1 MITRLHR
8 LLGLVPHV
16 TPRATAMI
24 AVPVVFVPLLPG
36 WWAWIA
42 AAVWL
47 GGWTVLIVAEYRAAP
62 GPDALEFVREL
73 PIKLS
78 IGVPNPVRLRIVNR
92 GERGAVLFGR
102 ETPPSGFGGVRTFGP
117 LGAAPRGEAAVTLHF
132 TPGHRGAYRFGDPG
146 IRSMGPL
153 GLAGRQFTVPLAE
166 ECRVYPD
173 ILAVQRYALLAR
185 KGTLYELGIRAT
197 RYAGA
202 GTEFE
207 SLRDYQR
214 GDDYRDIDWKATAR
228 RARPVVR
235 RFEVERSQTIVL
247 AVDAGRL
254 MQPVVGGLS
263 KLDRAINAALLLA
276 YLATRGGDLVG
287 LLVFG
292 RDVHTFLP
300 PKKGHRQ
307 FLAVLE
313 ALYSVEGRTE
323 ESDYARA
330 LTFLST
336 RLSRRSLVVLFTDVV
351 GQEPSRRLIAVLK
364 GLMPRHL
371 PLVITQRNRDIE
383 RRARADARTE
393 SAVFGVAVAEDVLRD
408 KAEALGVLAAR
419 GALVLDVDAEELSV
433 AAVNRYLEV
442 KARGRL

>member
-1 MITRLHR
+1 MISRFHR
-8 LLGLVPHV
+8 LLELLPHV

-24 AVPVVFVPLLPG
+24 AVPVLFVPFLPG
-36 WWAWIA
+36 WWAWA
-42 AAVWL
+42 AAVVWL
-47 GGWTVLIVAEYRAAP
+47 GGWMAVVIAEYRTAP
-62 GPDALEFVREL
+62 GPDDITLVREL
-73 PIKLS
+73 PTKLS
-78 IGVPNPVRLRIVNR
+78 IGVPNPVRLRFANHR
-92 GERGAVLFGR
+92 THGAVLLGR
-102 ETPPSGFGGVRTFGP
+102 ETPPSGFDGERRFGP
-117 LGAAPRGEAAVTLHF
+117 VSVPPHSEAEVVLHF
-132 TPGHRGAYRFGDPG
+132 TPWRRGAYRFGDPG
-146 IRSMGPL
+146 VRSMGPL
-153 GLAGRQFTVPLAE
+153 GLAGRQFTLPLAE

-173 ILAVQRYALLAR
+173 ILAVHRYALLAR
-185 KGTLYELGIRAT
+185 KGALQELGIRMM

-207 SLRDYQR
+207 SLRDYER
-214 GDDYRDIDWKATAR
+214 DDDYRDIDWKATAR
-228 RARPVVR
+228 RGKPVVR

-263 KLDRAINAALLLA
+263 KLDRAVNAALLLA
-276 YLATRGGDLVG
+276 FLATRGGDLVG

-313 ALYSVEGRTE
+313 ALYSVEGKTE
-323 ESDYARA
+323 ESDYVRA
-330 LTFLST
+330 LTYLST

-351 GQEPSRRLIAVLK
+351 GQEPSRRLIGVLN

-383 RRARADARTE
+383 RRARAEARTE
-393 SAVFGVAVAEDVLRD
+393 SEVFGVAVAEDVLRD
-408 KAEALGVLAAR
+408 KAEALGVLASR
-419 GALVLDVDAEELSV
+419 GALVVDVDPDELSV
-433 AAVNRYLEV
+433 TAVNRYLEV

>member
-1 MITRLHR
+1 MNERLQR
-8 LLGLVPHV
+8 LLALLPYV
-16 TPRATAMI
+16 TPRTAVII
-24 AVPVVFVPLLPG
+24 ALPVLVVPWLPG
-36 WWAWIA
+36 AWAWV
-42 AAVWL
+42 AAVAWL
-47 GGWTVLIVAEYRAAP
+47 GGWTTVVVAEYRHAP
-62 GPDALEFVREL
+62 GPDDLEFARGL
-73 PIKLS
+73 PAKLS
-78 IGVPNPVRLRIVNR
+78 IGVPNPVRLRVTNR
-92 GERGAVLFGR
+92 SAHGAVLLGR
-102 ETPPSGFGGVRTFGP
+102 ETPPSGFSGERRFGP
-117 LGAAPRGEAAVTLHF
+117 LAVAPHDETETTLHF
-132 TPGHRGAYRFGDPG
+132 TPWHRGAYRFGDVG
-146 IRSMGPL
+146 VRSMGPL
-153 GLAGRQFTVPLAE
+153 GMAGRQFILPLAE

-173 ILAVQRYALLAR
+173 IVAVQRYALLAR
-185 KGTLYELGIRAT
+185 KGALQELGIRT
-197 RYAGA
+197 LRYAGA

-207 SLRDYQR
+207 SLRDYQH

-228 RARPVVR
+228 RAKPVVR

-263 KLDRAINAALLLA
+263 KLDRAVNAALLLA

-292 RDVHTFLP
+292 RDIHTFLP

-323 ESDYARA
+323 ESDYTRA
-330 LTFLST
+330 LTYLST

-383 RRARADARTE
+383 RRARAEAKTE
-393 SAVFGVAVAEDVLRD
+393 SEFFGVAVAEDVLRD
-408 KAEALGVLAAR
+408 KAEALGVLASR
-419 GALVLDVDAEELSV
+419 GALVLDVDADELSV

-442 KARGRL
+442 KARGKL

>member
-1 MITRLHR
+1 MSARLRR
-8 LLGLVPHV
+8 LLALLPYV

-24 AVPVVFVPLLPG
+24 ALPVLVVPWLPG
-36 WWAWIA
+36 VWAWVA
-42 AAVWL
+42 TVVWL
-47 GGWTVLIVAEYRAAP
+47 GGWTAVVVAEYRHAP
-62 GPDALEFVREL
+62 GADDLEVARTL
-73 PIKLS
+73 PTKLS
-78 IGVPNPVRLRIVNR
+78 IGVPNPVRLRVTNR
-92 GERGAVLFGR
+92 STHGAVLLGR
-102 ETPPSGFGGVRTFGP
+102 ETPPPGFGGERRFGP
-117 LGAAPRGEAAVTLHF
+117 LEVAPHDEAETVLHF
-132 TPGHRGAYRFGDPG
+132 TPWNRGAYRLGDVG
-146 IRSMGPL
+146 VRSMGPL
-153 GLAGRQFTVPLAE
+153 GIAGRQFILPLAE

-173 ILAVQRYALLAR
+173 IVAVQRYALLAR
-185 KGTLYELGIRAT
+185 KGALQELGIRT
-197 RYAGA
+197 LRYAGV

-207 SLRDYQR
+207 SLRDYQH

-228 RARPVVR
+228 RAKPVVR

-263 KLDRAINAALLLA
+263 KLDRAVNAALLLA

-292 RDVHTFLP
+292 RDIHTFLP

-323 ESDYARA
+323 ESDYVRA
-330 LTFLST
+330 LTYLST

-351 GQEPSRRLIAVLK
+351 GQEPSRRLIGVLN

-383 RRARADARTE
+383 RRARAEARTE
-393 SAVFGVAVAEDVLRD
+393 SDVFGVAVAEDVLRD
-408 KAEALGVLAAR
+408 KAEALGVLASR
-419 GALVLDVDAEELSV
+419 GALVLDVDADELSV

-442 KARGRL
+442 KARGKL